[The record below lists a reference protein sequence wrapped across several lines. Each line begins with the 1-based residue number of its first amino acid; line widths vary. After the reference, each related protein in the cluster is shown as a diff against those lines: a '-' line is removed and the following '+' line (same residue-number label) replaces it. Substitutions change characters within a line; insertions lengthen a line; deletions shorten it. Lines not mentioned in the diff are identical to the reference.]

1 LETVSDR
8 LVSYSIALAL
18 AALAG
23 CARPA
28 ATAPITVSA
37 AASLQ
42 PALTMIVEKYNKGQ
56 VQTNFG
62 GSGSLARQ
70 IESGAPVDVFVSAG
84 AQPMD
89 ALASKG
95 LLLPGTRRDLLRN
108 SVILVAS
115 NPVVAS
121 FESLADPRVRHIAIG
136 NPTSVPAGEYGREVL
151 AALGLWDRVQP
162 KLILDADVTQ
172 VLRHVATGNADA
184 GIVYATDA
192 ARERNIRTVC
202 AAPPGSHQAVVYP
215 VAVLKSTRNEA
226 AARAFAD
233 FLAGPEARGVF
244 QRYAFTVAAP

>member
-1 LETVSDR
+1 LETVSER
-8 LVSYSIALAL
+8 LVSYSLALAL
-18 AALAG
+18 SALAG
-23 CARPA
+23 CARPP
-28 ATAPITVSA
+28 ATGPITVSA

-42 PALTMIVEKYNKGQ
+42 PALGVIVGMYNRGQ

-84 AQPMD
+84 PQPMD
-89 ALASKG
+89 ALDSKG

-115 NPVVAS
+115 NPAVVS
-121 FESLADPRVRHIAIG
+121 FESLADPAVRHIALG
-136 NPTSVPAGEYGREVL
+136 NPASVPAGEYGREVL
-151 AALGLWDRVQP
+151 TALGLWDRVQP

-172 VLRHVATGNADA
+172 VLNHVATGNADA

-192 ARERNIRTVC
+192 SRERNIRTVC

-215 VAVLKSTRNEA
+215 VAVLKDTRNVA
-226 AARAFAD
+226 AAREFAA

-244 QRYAFTVAAP
+244 QRFSFTVAAP